1 MNWLEK
7 ISQRG
12 SLIEPSQPSVNIQDV
27 VIQVANGT
35 MNVEQAASE
44 LMGQPEACFL
54 LNTAYN
60 NMPNAQRAL
69 QQLAMQV
76 GCELMPGT
84 EEQEQAEQQEQIG
97 QVQEVMQNV

>member
-12 SLIEPSQPSVNIQDV
+12 SLIEPSVNIQDIV
-27 VIQVANGT
+27 MQVAN
-35 MNVEQAASE
+35 NVLSVDQAASS
-44 LMGQPEACFL
+44 LMGQPEACSL

-60 NMPNAQRAL
+60 SMPNAQRAL
-69 QQLAMQV
+69 QSLAMQL

-84 EEQEQAEQQEQIG
+84 EEQEQAELNDQIG